1 MKNKRFL
8 ACFAALVLLVVS
20 LPLYSLATTYARV
33 ISKDVLYLR
42 TNATTD
48 SEAIGRYRTG
58 TKVEVL
64 YNGFRNWVRVRTPDG
79 KTGYMYRKYL
89 SNFTADESVKSGGTR
104 YIKSANGGSVN
115 FRQKASAQG
124 KVIAQLRPGTKVTLL
139 TAGKSWSQIWYNG
152 KTGWIKTKYLSKTK

>member
-1 MKNKRFL
+1 M
-8 ACFAALVLLVVS
+8 
-20 LPLYSLATTYARV
+20 
-33 ISKDVLYLR
+33 
-42 TNATTD
+42 
-48 SEAIGRYRTG
+48 
-58 TKVEVL
+58 EVL